1 MQPSISTFD
10 QYIQRKNSSSI
21 DEPINEAAQVV
32 DYSKIEA
39 IARMKAISIQS
50 LLSKGFCYRHDWGD
64 LCGRWKLTLKWIAI
78 TPRSKVLAAFVE
90 NNDEGSNFAGTAK
103 YTVQQITPADGSATI
118 MVNLK
123 KNTPTRLYVD
133 YFVCG

>member
-1 MQPSISTFD
+1 MQSSISTFD
-10 QYIQRKNSSSI
+10 QGIQHKNSSSI
-21 DEPINEAAQVV
+21 DGPINEAAQVV

-64 LCGRWKLTLKWIAI
+64 LCGRWKLTLNWTAI

-90 NNDEGSNFAGTAK
+90 NNDERSNFAGTAK
-103 YTVQQITPADGSATI
+103 YTVQQITPADGSVTI
-118 MVNLK
+118 LVNLK

-133 YFVCG
+133 YLVCG